1 MLKEES
7 IDINANSL
15 MQSAESGQ
23 QQGEQPL
30 IPLIV
35 ENLEVTT
42 KMLEIILKYQKS
54 PSKKVKLYDL
64 H

>member
-1 MLKEES
+1 
-7 IDINANSL
+7 